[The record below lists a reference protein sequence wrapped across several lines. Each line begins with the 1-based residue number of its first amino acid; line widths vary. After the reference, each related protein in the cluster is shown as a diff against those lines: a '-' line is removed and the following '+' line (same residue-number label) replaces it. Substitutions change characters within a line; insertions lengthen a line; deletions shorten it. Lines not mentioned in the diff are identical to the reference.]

1 VRTPLLVFG
10 AVVAAGFSVAAV
22 NGIHAQTRG
31 AALSGIV
38 SSAEE
43 GPMEGVLVSAKRAG
57 SNITV
62 TVVSNAQ
69 GRYAL
74 PAAKLG
80 AGTYAL
86 SIRAVGYDLD
96 GKNSVDVGAQ
106 GGASADIR
114 LKKTTD
120 LAGQLSNAEWLAS
133 MPGTDAQKKSLLD
146 CVSCHEIAKIVN
158 TRYTADDFMTVIP
171 RMATYAPGTTP
182 LQPQR
187 RLNTPRARDP
197 QQLRAMAEYLA
208 SVNLSTGSPWKYPL
222 KTLPRLKGASD
233 DVVITEYDLPRRVT
247 EPHDVV
253 VDAQGMAWYSDFGT
267 QVLGEVNPR
276 TGEVTEF
283 QLPVLKAGQ
292 ANGELDLELDKSGMM
307 WLGMMMQGGVAEF
320 DPKAK
325 AFKTFP
331 LPEKWNDNAAQIAM
345 VTPPNNGVM
354 WTNDVDKDSAHR
366 LNLTTGQWDTF
377 GPITDG
383 THRLSI
389 YGLYADSHNNA
400 YAMDFSPND
409 GSYLGKVD
417 GTTGAMSLIPTPTK
431 NVRLRRGRFDAQDR
445 LWFAEYA
452 GNAIG
457 MYDANTGKMT
467 EWPLPTPWTAPYDV
481 VADKRGEIWTG
492 SMWTDRV
499 SRLDPKS
506 GKVVEYMLPRTTNIR
521 RVFVENTTTP
531 VTFWVGSNHG
541 ASIVKVE
548 PQD

>member
-1 VRTPLLVFG
+1 
-10 AVVAAGFSVAAV
+10 
-22 NGIHAQTRG
+22 
-31 AALSGIV
+31 
-38 SSAEE
+38 
-43 GPMEGVLVSAKRAG
+43 
-57 SNITV
+57 
-62 TVVSNAQ
+62 
-69 GRYAL
+69 
-74 PAAKLG
+74 
-80 AGTYAL
+80 
-86 SIRAVGYDLD
+86 
-96 GKNSVDVGAQ
+96 
-106 GGASADIR
+106 
-114 LKKTTD
+114 
-120 LAGQLSNAEWLAS
+120 
-133 MPGTDAQKKSLLD
+133 
-146 CVSCHEIAKIVN
+146 
-158 TRYTADDFMTVIP
+158 
-171 RMATYAPGTTP
+171 
-182 LQPQR
+182 
-187 RLNTPRARDP
+187 
-197 QQLRAMAEYLA
+197 
-208 SVNLSTGSPWKYPL
+208 
-222 KTLPRLKGASD
+222 
-233 DVVITEYDLPRRVT
+233 
-247 EPHDVV
+247 
-253 VDAQGMAWYSDFGT
+253 
-267 QVLGEVNPR
+267 VNPR

-417 GTTGAMSLIPTPTK
+417 GATGAMSLIPTPTK

-457 MYDANTGKMT
+457 MYDANTGKMM

-506 GKVVEYMLPRTTNIR
+506 GKIVEYMLPRTTNIR
-521 RVFVENTTTP
+521 RVFVDNTTTP

-541 ASIVKVE
+541 ASVVKLE